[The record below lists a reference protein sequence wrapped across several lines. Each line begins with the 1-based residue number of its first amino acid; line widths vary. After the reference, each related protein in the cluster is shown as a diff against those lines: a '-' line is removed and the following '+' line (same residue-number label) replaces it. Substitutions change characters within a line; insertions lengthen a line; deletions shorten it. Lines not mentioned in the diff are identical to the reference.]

1 MKQNTP
7 KRNGKCNG
15 WTPQE
20 IRAQMLLKG
29 ITPNEIAQAK
39 ELSRQSVTATI
50 AGTRRGLKTRQAVAE
65 ALAVQVE
72 IIWPDALLPL
82 KERRRLRTAS

>member
-1 MKQNTP
+1 
-7 KRNGKCNG
+7 
-15 WTPQE
+15 
-20 IRAQMLLKG
+20 MLLRG
-29 ITPNEIAQAK
+29 VTPNEIAQAK
-39 ELSRQSVTATI
+39 DLSRQSVTATI

-72 IIWPDALLPL
+72 TIWPDALLPL